1 MNFRRMLCAA
11 IVLTIVLSIMLPS
24 TVLLW
29 KTSLQSCRII
39 KTTFCMK
46 EHSTKVF
53 AFRGILAK
61 TVEENVISL
70 LLMFQESL
78 EQSFPLDSN

>member
-24 TVLLW
+24 TVFALED
-29 KTSLQSCRII
+29 KSPKCRII

-78 EQSFPLDSN
+78 GTSFPLDSN